1 MRGSET
7 EVFEGKT
14 LSGLLKDI
22 YNISKDK
29 RQEIKRLIVE
39 YSEMIL
45 KPSDVIM
52 VAPLIQQLLEVSVKN
67 DDQLTKIAT
76 VVQRV
81 ISADAYQKNGGDPT
95 EMLSEVEKEQLV
107 RNAAKE
113 LIEAAKE
120 LQHESKTV
128 TSPKLVKVK

>member
-29 RQEIKRLIVE
+29 RSEIKNLIVE
-39 YSEMIL
+39 YSKMI
-45 KPSDVIM
+45 KSPSDIIL

-95 EMLSEVEKEQLV
+95 EMLSEAEKEQLV
-107 RNAAKE
+107 RNGKE
-113 LIEAAKE
+113 LAAAVKE
-120 LQHESKTV
+120 LETE
-128 TSPKLVKVK
+128 TAEIPKLKVMKV

>member
-22 YNISKDK
+22 YSISKDK
-29 RQEIKRLIVE
+29 RGEIRSLISE
-39 YSEMIL
+39 YTKMI
-45 KPSDVIM
+45 KSPSDIIM

-95 EMLSEVEKEQLV
+95 EMLTEDEKEQLV
-107 RNAAKE
+107 RNAVAVKE
-113 LIEAAKE
+113 LVEAAKE
-120 LQHESKTV
+120 LQKDVDQT
-128 TSPKLVKVK
+128 PKLRKVK